1 MTRELA
7 EPHRWAIG
15 RWGAFIALVLT
26 VQLGLIFWLGKP
38 HAIPAPVAYSPPP
51 AIRLAGPGSAD
62 VLALSDPTLFA
73 LPNLKNFSGPAWL
86 SFTDQD
92 LRPSMGLEAPS
103 PLALGGEQFGTA
115 FQTYMSTNEP
125 ASAPVFDEPEFQLR
139 QPAVADSK
147 PFSTMSTLRLAGD
160 LAGRRLINPPT
171 LPSWPSAEIL
181 TNTVVEVL
189 VAADGK
195 PISPTLHVPSSGSA
209 EADRYALNQV
219 RKARFEP
226 LLVNN
231 PADPLEGLM
240 WGQFVFEWQTVPLSA
255 TNNLAQPAEEK

>member
-1 MTRELA
+1 MIRELV
-7 EPHRWAIG
+7 EPQRWAIG
-15 RWGAFIALVLT
+15 RWGAFISMVFI
-26 VQLGLIFWLGKP
+26 VQLGLIFWLGRP
-38 HAIPAPVAYSPPP
+38 HAIPAPVVDFPP
-51 AIRLAGPGSAD
+51 AIRLAGPGAAD

-92 LRPSMGLEAPS
+92 LRPSVGVEATPS
-103 PLALGGEQFGTA
+103 LALAREELGTA

-125 ASAPVFDEPEFQLR
+125 TGAPVFDEPEFQLR
-139 QPAVADSK
+139 QPVVADSR
-147 PFSTMSTLRLAGD
+147 PFSSQSTLRLAGD
-160 LAGRRLINPPT
+160 LARRRLLNPPI

-195 PISPTLHVPSSGSA
+195 LISPPTLDVHSSGSA

-226 LLVNN
+226 LLVRN

-240 WGQFVFEWQTVPLSA
+240 WGQFVFEWQTLPLSA
-255 TNNLAQPAEEK
+255 TNNLAQPAAEK